1 MNTNRRAPRAAR
13 CPYCPITHAGRVRLK
28 GCVVCAGTLRCPIPE
43 PEVLGG
49 KRRGNWPEI
58 FEGDEK

>member
-1 MNTNRRAPRAAR
+1 MNTNRYTPSAAR
-13 CPYCPITHAGRVRLK
+13 CSYCPIIYAGRVRLK
-28 GCVVCAGTLRCPIPE
+28 RCVVCVGTLRCPIPE

-49 KRRGNWPEI
+49 KRRRNWPVI